1 MPPPQPHTYEEIREV
16 VVDILLGRERTQY
29 DVSQFEHLKL
39 GVNEVFAR
47 RAGQL
52 VHATHLPRNPQDE
65 ELVRDV
71 FWDLFRQGAITLGY
85 NNSNPNWPFF
95 RLSHFGAQTLA
106 SQSPWR
112 FHDTSSYLALVRR
125 EVPDLSDQAAIY
137 LDEAVQ
143 AFYAQ
148 CLLASCVML
157 GVAAEA
163 EFLRLLDVAVSR
175 PNVGK
180 NFQPA
185 ANEKF
190 IRQKITKF
198 LPALTAI
205 APQLDRQATEDLDT
219 NFAPIQSVLRIA
231 RNEAGHPS
239 SASPQRENVYVNL
252 QLFVPFARQ
261 LMRLRNA
268 LIQLDPDV
276 SGGGT

>member
-1 MPPPQPHTYEEIREV
+1 
-16 VVDILLGRERTQY
+16 
-29 DVSQFEHLKL
+29 
-39 GVNEVFAR
+39 
-47 RAGQL
+47 
-52 VHATHLPRNPQDE
+52 
-65 ELVRDV
+65 
-71 FWDLFRQGAITLGY
+71 FWDLFRQGAITLGM

-95 RLSHFGAQTLA
+95 RLSHLGERTLA

-112 FHDTSSYLALVRR
+112 FHDTSSYLTLVRR
-125 EVPDLSDQAAIY
+125 EVPDLSDQAAVY

-175 PNVGK
+175 PNVGRS
-180 NFQPA
+180 FQSA

-190 IRQKITKF
+190 IRQKITRF

-252 QLFVPFARQ
+252 QL
-261 LMRLRNA
+261 
-268 LIQLDPDV
+268 
-276 SGGGT
+276 